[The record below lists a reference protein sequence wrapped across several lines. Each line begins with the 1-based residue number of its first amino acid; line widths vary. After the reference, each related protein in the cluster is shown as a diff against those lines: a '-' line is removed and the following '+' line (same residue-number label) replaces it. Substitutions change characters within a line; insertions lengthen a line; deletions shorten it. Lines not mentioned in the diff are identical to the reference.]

1 MQGKR
6 ADRIAALVKH
16 ELASRLSK
24 GLRNQRIGFV
34 TITDVKMSDDL
45 KYARVF
51 YSVLGAEGT
60 KEETQKG
67 LEEAR
72 GFLQHDIAATLDLRF
87 TPHLSFILDESLD
100 EAMKI
105 DGIIRKIHEEK

>member
-6 ADRIAALVKH
+6 ADRVAALVKH

-24 GLRNQRIGFV
+24 GLRDERIGFM

-51 YSVLGAEGT
+51 YSVLGTQSAR
-60 KEETQKG
+60 EETRKG
-67 LEEAR
+67 LEQAR
-72 GFLQHDIAATLDLRF
+72 GFLQHDIAATLKLRF
-87 TPHLSFILDESLD
+87 TPHLSFIFDESLN

-105 DGIIRKIHEEK
+105 DGIIKKIHDEA